1 MSETETVA
9 VKVVLLFGDQAEVRA
24 DALDADGVDR
34 YPAAEI
40 AAALGVPA
48 KELPG
53 MRLLADVGAGDR
65 LVNWR
70 LP

>member
-1 MSETETVA
+1 M
-9 VKVVLLFGDQAEVRA
+9 RA

-34 YPAAEI
+34 YPAREI
-40 AAALGVPA
+40 AGALGVPA

-53 MRLLADVGAGDR
+53 MQMLADVGPGDR
-65 LVNWR
+65 LTYWR

>member
-1 MSETETVA
+1 MSETVQ

-40 AAALGVPA
+40 AEALGVPTD
-48 KELPG
+48 ELPG

-65 LVNWR
+65 LTNWR